1 MSTQQPTDERI
12 KMDTVLTGE
21 GYVVLRDA
29 SEGVVA
35 LKGVLRLNGM
45 AEYAPIVDALAA
57 AAAGGRPLTI
67 DLTELEFLNSSGIAM
82 MSRFVIESRNASASL
97 RIVASER
104 IPWQGKSL
112 RNLQRLMPTLDLA
125 FG

>member
-1 MSTQQPTDERI
+1 
-12 KMDTVLTGE
+12 MDTVLTGE

-29 SEGVVA
+29 NEGVVA

-45 AEYAPIVDALAA
+45 AEYAPIVDALSA

-67 DLTELEFLNSSGIAM
+67 DVTELEFLNSSGIAM
-82 MSRFVIESRNASASL
+82 MSRFVIEARNASACL

>member
-1 MSTQQPTDERI
+1 
-12 KMDTVLTGE
+12 MDTVLTGE

-29 SEGVVA
+29 AEGIIA

-45 AEYAPIVDALAA
+45 AEYAPIVDALNAA
-57 AAAGGRPLTI
+57 VAGGRPLTI
-67 DLTELEFLNSSGIAM
+67 NVSELEFLNSSGIAM
-82 MSRFVIESRNASASL
+82 MSRFVIESRNSNQSL
-97 RIVASER
+97 RIIASER

>member
-1 MSTQQPTDERI
+1 
-12 KMDTVLTGE
+12 MDTVLTGE

-29 SEGVVA
+29 ADGIVA

-45 AEYAPIVDALAA
+45 AEYAPIVDTLNAA
-57 AAAGGRPLTI
+57 VGGGRPLTI
-67 DLTELEFLNSSGIAM
+67 DVSELEFLNSSGIAM
-82 MSRFVIESRNASASL
+82 MSRFVIESRNASLSL
-97 RIVASER
+97 RVVASER

-112 RNLQRLMPTLDLA
+112 RNLQRLMPTLELA